1 MANPKCAV
9 CGGTMKRNGK
19 TKAGTQR
26 WRCPACGASSVRR
39 IDTRAKELGAFLR
52 WLLSKRTTSELPGS
66 RTSFWRRTFWVWGI
80 WPIAHA
86 TGEVHDVVHL
96 DGIWMRRDAVVLIA
110 WADGHVLAWHLAQS
124 EYTLAWAALMARI
137 PAPKMA
143 VSDGSTGLA
152 KAASL
157 VWKGARIQRCV
168 FHVASQIRRYTTLRP
183 KLEAGA
189 ELLGIANRLAHI
201 RDPASAA
208 RWLADYSAWCVRWE
222 AFLKEFTL
230 REGRRIYTHERLR
243 RARKSLNKLVR
254 EGTLFTFVEMQGLY
268 GGAWPSTNNALESVN
283 ARLREMLRNH
293 RGMPLLHR
301 IKAVFW
307 WCHLHTGAPMPASEA
322 LRVMPTD
329 AEVDGL
335 FANAQRKSKRGDGA
349 PEEYGAGIDWSE
361 FHMPTRFRR

>member
-1 MANPKCAV
+1 MRRV
-9 CGGTMKRNGK
+9 RRHDEEERQDEGGHAALALPRVR
-19 TKAGTQR
+19 A
-26 WRCPACGASSVRR
+26 PSVRR
-39 IDTRAKELGAFLR
+39 IDTSAKELGAFLR

-66 RTSFWRRTFWVWGI
+66 RTSFWRRTSWVWGI

-96 DGIWMRRDAVVLIA
+96 DSIWMRRDAVALIA

-124 EYTLAWAALMARI
+124 ERTLAWAALMARI
-137 PAPKMA
+137 PAPKTA

-168 FHVASQIRRYTTLRP
+168 FHVASQIKRYTTLRP

-230 REGRRIYTHERLR
+230 REGRRIHTRERLR

-254 EGTLFTFVEMQGLY
+254 EGTLFTFVEMQELY

-301 IKAVFW
+301 IKAVSNS
-307 WCHLHTGAPMPASEA
+307 LE
-322 LRVMPTD
+322 LR
-329 AEVDGL
+329 
-335 FANAQRKSKRGDGA
+335 
-349 PEEYGAGIDWSE
+349 
-361 FHMPTRFRR
+361 